1 MGSATVT
8 SNAAG
13 LDSVGRAQ
21 SGTRHLATA
30 GGETRSE
37 LYRRLRSEGAW
48 DVAEEFKE
56 CERARCRSAG
66 MTKAQAGVNAWDA
79 IAVAFP
85 PPDTATW
92 TAFTSRSLRPPLI
105 SQEVDLTDE
114 IATLAAAW
122 CVTMKLSGCLATRC
136 PEVAANS
143 SSLLQ
148 AVDVRQSMESAG
160 GRIINEA
167 ALLKLINFMISSPT
181 EFVRQAKE
189 LFARYESA
197 STQYSRAVADEL
209 ARLLELMELLPALV
223 EEHWDRIRLWL
234 FGSRRIEAE
243 RFLARACENQAELSS
258 RVA

>member
-1 MGSATVT
+1 M
-8 SNAAG
+8 
-13 LDSVGRAQ
+13 
-21 SGTRHLATA
+21 
-30 GGETRSE
+30 
-37 LYRRLRSEGAW
+37 
-48 DVAEEFKE
+48 
-56 CERARCRSAG
+56 
-66 MTKAQAGVNAWDA
+66 NAWDS

-122 CVTMKLSGCLATRC
+122 CVTMKLAGCLATRC
-136 PEVAANS
+136 PEVATNS

>member
-1 MGSATVT
+1 
-8 SNAAG
+8 
-13 LDSVGRAQ
+13 
-21 SGTRHLATA
+21 
-30 GGETRSE
+30 
-37 LYRRLRSEGAW
+37 
-48 DVAEEFKE
+48 
-56 CERARCRSAG
+56 
-66 MTKAQAGVNAWDA
+66 
-79 IAVAFP
+79 
-85 PPDTATW
+85 
-92 TAFTSRSLRPPLI
+92 
-105 SQEVDLTDE
+105 
-114 IATLAAAW
+114 
-122 CVTMKLSGCLATRC
+122 
-136 PEVAANS
+136 
-143 SSLLQ
+143 
-148 AVDVRQSMESAG
+148 MESAG